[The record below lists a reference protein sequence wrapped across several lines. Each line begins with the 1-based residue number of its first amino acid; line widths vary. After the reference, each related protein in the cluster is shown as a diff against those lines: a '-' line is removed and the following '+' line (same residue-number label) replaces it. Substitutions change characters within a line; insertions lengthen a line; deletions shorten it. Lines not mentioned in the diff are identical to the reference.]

1 MESKDKSGLAS
12 SNPFLQ
18 SHSGIIRI
26 WHWITFLLISLIL
39 VTVILNSTLLN
50 ARANAVVV
58 KERLAGQSIT
68 VDDRQAFSIAHFFDD
83 QLWNLHKYL
92 GIILSVFILVR
103 IIGEFTIPADERI
116 KHRMASAI
124 LKSKSG
130 ITESALNKEY
140 LIVRISYSLFYVLI
154 LYMVLSGLLMSF
166 GRDLGVPG
174 NVIRP
179 IREIHGFCQWLMY
192 AFVLFHIGGVILAD
206 LGKAKG
212 VVSGMIHGN
221 KQN

>member
-1 MESKDKSGLAS
+1 MDLKDRSGRAS

-26 WHWITFLLISLIL
+26 WHWITFILITLIL

-58 KERLAGQSIT
+58 KERLASQSIT
-68 VDDRQAFSIAHFFDD
+68 LDDRQAFSVAHYFDD

-92 GIILSVFILVR
+92 GIILSVVLILR
-103 IIGEFTIPADERI
+103 IIGEFTIPAAERI
-116 KHRMASAI
+116 KQRMTSA
-124 LKSKSG
+124 LLNSKAG
-130 ITESALNKEY
+130 TTEGALNKQY
-140 LIVRISYSLFYVLI
+140 LLVRVTYTMFYVLI

-166 GRDLGVPG
+166 GRNLGVPG
-174 NVIRP
+174 NFIRP

-206 LGKAKG
+206 LGKARG

-221 KQN
+221 K